1 MEAQVIDR
9 DDQDIGVEVDD
20 NNGVEHRILVS
31 YDGDISGHSQ
41 DGYPDDPERRSTSEQ
56 ETIFHARRYAKY
68 YVAQETEYDTIPWD
82 LNPGRFETVRDALAA
97 LTADELDDYFGDLFA
112 QSLSHYADDP
122 DVDTGGTERPYELPT
137 DKIGP
142 DGAVL
147 YEQEIYLDESD
158 DIEAVSGV
166 IVEYY
171 VAKGERTTVRHD
183 EAPVPDRDSDARI
196 EISPAPFVDLKPFRD
211 YLVYNLR
218 CQIRDCYV
226 GMGLEPPAAYKV
238 LGPGQY
244 RFTGKYQHFECY
256 PAYFDV
262 NADIPGYS
270 HEFAPELPIS
280 DAELGGLVD
289 LGSERSLYSQLK
301 GALFSR

>member
-1 MEAQVIDR
+1 MNAKIIGQ
-9 DDQDIGVEVDD
+9 DDAGVGLVLSDNENREHELGVNSEGDILHHQVDD
-20 NNGVEHRILVS
+20 
-31 YDGDISGHSQ
+31 IS
-41 DGYPDDPERRSTSEQ
+41 DDPSTRTQTENEQ
-56 ETIFHARRYAKY
+56 FSQARRYAKY

-82 LNPGRFETVRDALAA
+82 LNPERFETVRDSLAA
-97 LTADELDDYFGDLFA
+97 LTVDELDDYFGDLFA

-122 DVDTGGTERPYELPT
+122 DVDTGDIERPYELPAG
-137 DKIGP
+137 KIGP
-142 DGAVL
+142 EGAVL
-147 YEQEIYLDESD
+147 YEQEIYLDESG
-158 DIEAVSGV
+158 DIETVSGV

-183 EAPVPDRDSDARI
+183 EAPVPDRDPDARV

-262 NADIPGYS
+262 DADIPGYS

-289 LGSERSLYSQLK
+289 PGSERSLYRQLK
-301 GALFSR
+301 SALFSR